1 MKGIVVALLCILT
14 GTLLLPTALRAQVP
28 AFFDDIGAGPRAIAM
43 GQAFTAVADDAS
55 AAWYNPAGLTQIKSP
70 FVLDIGYLYIDPK
83 QYIKVLNT
91 DGEPYEP
98 HWMLEQRNP
107 SRDGDVTTGGIYLG
121 IASNFAHIGVF
132 NDPPSFLRNLA
143 LGIAIYYTVPEVNRF
158 WNPQRKQDP
167 YSLRYN
173 YSYCL
178 LSTATSL
185 AYRITDWF
193 SLGGGM
199 LARMDTFQSTE
210 QNYIDLYT
218 ALTVPGDTGFRLRLK
233 TEIKVR
239 SEYVLGILVRPPV
252 RGWQEKLSL
261 GVVYRREL
269 SGYYGTGRSGDDVVY
284 VCPEEGLCPFTD
296 PRTGEPATPGS
307 KFLLFPLKAFSVDYI
322 GYNPP
327 QLAIGLALKP
337 ARRMTISAD
346 VTWKDY
352 SEFQFFWALPPE
364 PRFHDTWTPR
374 VGLSYFF
381 EPRSDKA
388 FLKKFRKITLMSGYY
403 YEPSP
408 VPDMNG
414 EMNILDSDKNV
425 VSFGF
430 SLDYLM
436 KSLDIFR
443 VQAYFQ
449 LHLLNEKYLHNRQDD
464 LFGEIW
470 TGGEVYS
477 GGVTIGIA
485 L

>member
-1 MKGIVVALLCILT
+1 VKRSLIAVASAWFFSCFFPV
-14 GTLLLPTALRAQVP
+14 GSEAQTP

-55 AAWYNPAGLTQIKSP
+55 AAWYNPAGLTQIRSP

-83 QYIKVLNT
+83 AYIEVLDN

-121 IASNFAHIGVF
+121 IASNFGEIGVF

-143 LGIAIYYTVPEVNRF
+143 LGVAIYYTVPEVNRF

-167 YSLRYN
+167 YHLRYN

-193 SLGGGM
+193 SLGGGI

-210 QNYIDLYT
+210 QNYVDLYS
-218 ALTVPGDTGFRLRLK
+218 AFVGEEPFHLRLK

-239 SEYVLGILVRPPV
+239 AEYVLGILVSPPV
-252 RGWQEKLSL
+252 RDWQEKLSL

-269 SGYYGTGRSGDDVVY
+269 SGYYGTGASSNDVVY

-296 PRTGEPATPGS
+296 PRTDEPGTPGS
-307 KFLLFPLKAFSVDYI
+307 KFLLIPLKAFSVDYI
-322 GYNPP
+322 GYNPA
-327 QLAIGLALKP
+327 QLAIGLALRPTRKL
-337 ARRMTISAD
+337 TISAD

-352 SEFQFFWALPPE
+352 SEFNFFWALPPE
-364 PRFHDTWTPR
+364 PRFNDTWTPR

-381 EPRSDKA
+381 EPRSKKA

-430 SLDYLM
+430 GLDYLM

-443 VQAYFQ
+443 IQAYFQ
-449 LHLLNEKYLHNRQDD
+449 LHLLNERYLHNRQDP

-477 GGVTIGIA
+477 TGITIGIA

>member
-1 MKGIVVALLCILT
+1 
-14 GTLLLPTALRAQVP
+14 
-28 AFFDDIGAGPRAIAM
+28 M

-55 AAWYNPAGLTQIKSP
+55 AAYYNPAGLTQIKSP
-70 FVLDIGYLYIDPK
+70 FVLDIGYLYSHPK
-83 QYIKVLNT
+83 AYIRVLDK
-91 DGEPYEP
+91 DGNEYEP

-107 SRDGDVTTGGIYLG
+107 NRDSDVSTGGIWLG
-121 IASNFAHIGVF
+121 VTSNFAHVGVF
-132 NDPPSFLRNLA
+132 NDPPSFMRNLA
-143 LGIAIYYTVPEVNRF
+143 LGAAIFYTVPEVNRF

-167 YSLRYN
+167 YHLRYN

-185 AYRITDWF
+185 AYRITDWL
-193 SLGGGM
+193 SLGGGV

-210 QNYIDLYT
+210 QNYVDLYT
-218 ALTVPGDTGFRLRLK
+218 WINNPDESPFNLHLK
-233 TEIKVR
+233 TEVKVY
-239 SEYVLGILVRPPV
+239 SEYVLGLLLRPPV
-252 RGWQEKLSL
+252 KGWREKLSL
-261 GVVYRREL
+261 GVVFRREL
-269 SGYYGTGRSGDDVVY
+269 SGYYGTGASSNDVVY
-284 VCPEEGLCPFTD
+284 VCPEEGECPFID
-296 PRTGEPATPGS
+296 PRTGEPGTPGS
-307 KFLLFPLKAFSVDYI
+307 KFLIMPLKAFSVDYI
-322 GYNPP
+322 GYNPA
-327 QLAIGLALKP
+327 QLAIGLAFKP
-337 ARRMTISAD
+337 VRRFTIAAD

-364 PRFHDTWTPR
+364 PRFHDTWIPR
-374 VGLSYFF
+374 VGLEYFF
-381 EPRSDKA
+381 EPRSKKA

-443 VQAYFQ
+443 LQAYFQ
-449 LHLLNEKYLHNRQDD
+449 LHILEEKHLHNREDP

-477 GGVTIGIA
+477 TGVTIGIA

>member
-1 MKGIVVALLCILT
+1 MKKGVFALTIVWVSYLFLSRE
-14 GTLLLPTALRAQVP
+14 LRAQTP
-28 AFFDDIGAGPRAIAM
+28 LFFDDIGAGPRAIAM

-55 AAWYNPAGLTQIKSP
+55 AAYYNPAGLTQVRSP

-83 QYIKVLNT
+83 VHIKVLDN
-91 DGEPYEP
+91 DGDPYEP
-98 HWMLEQRNP
+98 HRYLEQRNP
-107 SRDGDVTTGGIYLG
+107 SRDGDVSTGGIYLG
-121 IASNFAHIGVF
+121 IASNFANVRVF

-143 LGIAIYYTVPEVNRF
+143 LGAGIFYTVPEVNRF

-167 YSLRYN
+167 YHLRYN
-173 YSYCL
+173 YGYCL

-185 AYRITDWF
+185 AYRITDWL

-218 ALTVPGDTGFRLRLK
+218 ARTDPHDSGFRLRLK
-233 TEIKVR
+233 TEVKVR
-239 SEYVLGILVRPPV
+239 SEYVLGLLIRPPV
-252 RGWQEKLSL
+252 KGWQEKLSL

-269 SGYYGTGRSGDDVVY
+269 SGYYGTGPSSNDVVW
-284 VCPEEGLCPFTD
+284 VCPEEGSCWPFERPD
-296 PRTGEPATPGS
+296 GEPGKPGD
-307 KFLLFPLKAFSVDYI
+307 KFLILPLKAFSVDYI
-322 GYNPP
+322 GYNPA
-327 QLAIGLALKP
+327 QLAIGLALRP

-381 EPRSDKA
+381 EPRSEKT
-388 FLKKFRKITLMSGYY
+388 FLKKFRKVTLMSGYY

-414 EMNILDSDKNV
+414 KMNILDSDKNV
-425 VSFGF
+425 VSLGF

-449 LHLLNEKYLHNRQDD
+449 LHLLNEKYLHNRDD
-464 LFGEIW
+464 PLFGEMW

-477 GGVTIGIA
+477 AGMTMGIQ